1 MTSDTDARRRVA
13 ELRERIAYHDYRY
26 HVLDDP
32 EIPDAEYDRL
42 VRELEA
48 LEAEHPELVTDD
60 SPTRRVG
67 APPSDAF
74 APVHHRVPMLS
85 LANAFDDEEVRDF
98 DRRVRERLGLTAPPL
113 YVAETKLDGL
123 AVSLLYEHGIFTR
136 AATRGDGSTGED
148 VTANART
155 IRALPLRLRGDDPPA
170 ALEVRAEVF
179 MRHDGFARLNEQ
191 QRAAGAKPFANP
203 RNAAAG
209 GLRQLDPRVTATRPL
224 TLYCY
229 GLGHVEGT
237 DLPDSQHGVL
247 AWLRDLGLPVS
258 PEVELVEGADGC
270 LDYYR
275 RIGARRDQLGYD
287 IDGVVY
293 KVDSLAQQEALGYVS
308 RAPRWA
314 LAHKFPAQEQLTTVE
329 AIDVQVGRTGILTP
343 VARLAPVHVG
353 GVTVTNAT
361 LHNQDEIDR
370 KDVRVGDTVVV
381 RRAGDV
387 IPEVVRVLPERRP
400 AGAQR
405 WTMPERCPVCGSHT
419 VRVEGE
425 VALRCSGGLYC
436 PAQRKQAIRHYASR
450 RAMDIEGLGEKL
462 VDQLV
467 DAGLLKTVADIY
479 TLDVETLARLERV
492 GEKSAANLVAAIERS
507 RRAPLARFL
516 FGLGIRDVGE
526 ATALQLAQHFGS
538 LEKLREAD
546 EASLQA
552 VPDVGPVVA
561 HEIATFFAEPH
572 NREVLDRLAA
582 VLTLEPPPPPADD
595 NPVRGKTFVLTGTL
609 ESMERQEAKT
619 RLLSLGARV
628 TGSISKR
635 TDYVVAGEGAGS
647 KLARAEALGIEVLD
661 EAAFLA
667 LLD

>member
-42 VRELEA
+42 LRELEA

-619 RLLSLGARV
+619 RLLSMGARV

>member
-619 RLLSLGARV
+619 RLLSMGARV